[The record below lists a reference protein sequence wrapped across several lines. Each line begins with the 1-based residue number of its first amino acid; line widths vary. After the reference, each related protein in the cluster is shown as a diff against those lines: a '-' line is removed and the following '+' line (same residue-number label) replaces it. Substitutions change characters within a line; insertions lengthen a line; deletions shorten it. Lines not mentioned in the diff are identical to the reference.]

1 MPTVPNSAPAPV
13 FSFSTDQLD
22 FLERTVQ
29 SIKNGRFYSPSELWQ
44 FPDYICA
51 KMGLN
56 SQSPIQTRQA
66 ITDRLWDAQEVF
78 IDTAFSNNHPRTDDL
93 LRNFYD
99 YLMYESSNPVWV
111 DRMVSQGLIRALK
124 APFDDLFDGCTNPH
138 KLAHILRHTG
148 VNVQDL
154 VGEQTWF
161 FSYLVD
167 SENVLALRGV
177 AHAFPHLLA
186 LTPFNTPDNGRAIVE
201 HMAQYA
207 LHKHQENPANS
218 KRLAF
223 LEELLCPTSVF
234 NAILPPDMRADPVS
248 LAPRADFLLNHPLPA
263 VVRDHIWPQARAH
276 VYSKDDILF
285 HLRMVVRQQSQRL
298 INGEPLTILDE
309 HMPFLHYFR
318 QLSVVEQLQI
328 VVMGFGVTVCK
339 NTTDPWNPKDRWVA
353 HFPIGE
359 RFKSPALPTLSS
371 FEENPHHWFLVAKT
385 NLEQESAVLEPLLTQ
400 LGVVFT
406 AQDLLDATEDTA
418 ERVVGQ
424 TVCCDWHKVFLREH
438 PLAQHV
444 LLHAAVGKEHPKS
457 VKKM

>member
-1 MPTVPNSAPAPV
+1 MSTGPISPPSPIL
-13 FSFSTDQLD
+13 SFSTDQLD
-22 FLERTVQ
+22 FLERMVQ
-29 SIKNGRFYSPSELWQ
+29 SIKNRSFFSASDLWRFE
-44 FPDYICA
+44 DYICA
-51 KMGLN
+51 KLGFTSQTN
-56 SQSPIQTRQA
+56 SEIRQA
-66 ITDRLWDAQEVF
+66 ITDRLWEAQEVF
-78 IDTAFSNNHPRTDDL
+78 IDTAFSNNDPRTDDL
-93 LRNFYD
+93 LRGFYD

-111 DRMVSQGLIRALK
+111 DRMVSRGLICALS
-124 APFDDLFDGCTNPH
+124 APFDDLFDLCTNPH

-154 VGEQTWF
+154 VGKQTWF

-201 HMAQYA
+201 HVAQHA
-207 LHKHQENPANS
+207 LHKHQEKPGNP

-223 LEELLCPTSVF
+223 LEEILCPTSVF
-234 NAILPPDMRADPVS
+234 NATLPPDMRVDPVS
-248 LAPRADFLLNHPLPA
+248 FAPRANFLMDTPLPA

-276 VYSKDDILF
+276 VYPKDDILF

-298 INGEPLTILDE
+298 IDGEPLTVLDE
-309 HMPFLHYFR
+309 QMPFLHYFR
-318 QLSVVEQLQI
+318 QLSAAEQLQI
-328 VVMGFGVTVCK
+328 VVMGFGVTVCQDP
-339 NTTDPWNPKDRWVA
+339 TDPWNPKDRWVA
-353 HFPIGE
+353 HYPIGE
-359 RFKSPALPTLSS
+359 RFKSPAPPTLSF
-371 FEENPHHWFLVAKT
+371 FEDNPHHWFLVSKT
-385 NLEQESAVLEPLLTQ
+385 NLEKESAVLETLLAQ

-406 AQDLLDATEDTA
+406 AQDILEATEDTA

-444 LLHAAVGKEHPKS
+444 LLNAVVGKEHPKS